1 MCLVGAGNVAVRH
14 VDDDLLLV
22 SEVEILVQLE
32 VSEQLVHAG
41 TQRQSLRTGGIK
53 LTTKK
58 V

>member
-1 MCLVGAGNVAVRH
+1 MYLVGAGNVAVRH

-41 TQRQSLRTGGIK
+41 TERQSLRTKGI
-53 LTTKK
+53 
-58 V
+58 